1 MPTIT
6 VRLDDETRDALQSQA
21 EGEGVT
27 VSDFVRDLIRTAVV
41 PIREEDERDGYTPD
55 SMTAKERHVL
65 SLLHRI
71 LARVLPA
78 DANDVDG
85 DAEYQLERA
94 KVLEAG
100 FTQEYWTEYA
110 GIAPE
115 LSKRDAKFVMDVLD
129 MFRMIDYS
137 VAELQKTDQ
146 FDEELVNALRFRGFD
161 HNDPLES
168 KMANYVEFLVGDGRW
183 EERADFLN
191 GPERGNSHHPM
202 IDTYSR
208 MLAEYRRIREEQARR
223 PAKGRVHR
231 RLRDEDLLA
240 LRAARIHP
248 DNR

>member
-21 EGEGVT
+21 EGEGMT
-27 VSDFVRDLIRTAVV
+27 VSDFLRDLIRAAVIPV
-41 PIREEDERDGYTPD
+41 REEDERDGYTPD

-115 LSKRDAKFVMDVLD
+115 LSKRDAKFAMDVLD
-129 MFRMIDYS
+129 MFRMIDHS

-146 FDEELVNALRFRGFD
+146 VDEDLVHALRFRGFD

-168 KMANYVEFLVGDGRW
+168 KMANYVEFLVSDGRW

-191 GPERGNSHHPM
+191 GPERGNSHHPT

-208 MLAEYRRIREEQARR
+208 MLAEYRRIREEQGRR
-223 PAKGRVHR
+223 PSKGRVHR
-231 RLRDEDLLA
+231 RLSNEDLLA

>member
-1 MPTIT
+1 MATIT
-6 VRLDDETRDALQSQA
+6 VRLDDETRDALQARA
-21 EGEGVT
+21 EGEGAT
-27 VSDFVRDLIRTAVV
+27 VSDFLRDLIRAAVIPV
-41 PIREEDERDGYTPD
+41 REEDERDGYTPD

-71 LARVLPA
+71 LARVLPD

-100 FTQEYWTEYA
+100 FAQEYWTEYA

-137 VAELQKTDQ
+137 VAELKKTERVD
-146 FDEELVNALRFRGFD
+146 DDLVYALRFRGFD
-161 HNDPLES
+161 HNDSLES
-168 KMANYVEFLVGDGRW
+168 KMGKYVEFLVNDGRW
-183 EERADFLN
+183 EERADFVN
-191 GPERGNSHHPM
+191 GPDRGNSHHPT

-208 MLAEYRRIREEQARR
+208 MLAEYRRIREEHARK
-223 PAKGRVHR
+223 PAKGRAHR
-231 RLRDEDLLA
+231 RLSGEDLAA
-240 LRAARIHP
+240 LRAARVHP